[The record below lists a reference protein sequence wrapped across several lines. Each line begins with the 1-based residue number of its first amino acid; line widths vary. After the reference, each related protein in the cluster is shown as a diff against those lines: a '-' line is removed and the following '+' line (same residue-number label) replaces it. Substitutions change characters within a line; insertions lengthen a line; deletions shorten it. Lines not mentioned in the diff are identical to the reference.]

1 MFGAGQGGHGGP
13 NDQLTTDDVSRLHKA
28 MKTKEFGNLMD
39 E

>member
-1 MFGAGQGGHGGP
+1 MFGAGQGGHGA
-13 NDQLTTDDVSRLHKA
+13 NEQLTTDDVSRLHKA